1 MDFLLG
7 EGIFGGVVGTV
18 TVSVEVGGKFCDC
31 AEDDDIVEV

>member
-7 EGIFGGVVGTV
+7 EGVFGRVVGTV
-18 TVSVEVGGKFCDC
+18 TVRVEIRGEFCDC